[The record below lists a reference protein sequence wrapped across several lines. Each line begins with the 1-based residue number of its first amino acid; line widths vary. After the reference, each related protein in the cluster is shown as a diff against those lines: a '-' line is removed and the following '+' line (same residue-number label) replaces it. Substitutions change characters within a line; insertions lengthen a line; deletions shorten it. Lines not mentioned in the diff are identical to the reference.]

1 MKKLLP
7 IIMFVL
13 LAFAGCQRGPAMYTQ
28 SNNPKEFLTNS
39 EKFVN
44 QTVKRSSHYNA
55 EDWQVAVDQFV
66 AMAKN
71 FVENKNSMTEEE
83 IARYNNMRLDFMEA
97 VHING
102 NADLTAQIKKVYGKI
117 IQ

>member
-7 IIMFVL
+7 IMMFVL

-28 SNNPKEFLTNS
+28 ANNPQELLVNS

-44 QTVKRSSHYNA
+44 QTVKRSAHYTE
-55 EDWQVAVDQFV
+55 EDWLVAVDQFV

-83 IARYNNMRLDFMEA
+83 IARFNNMRLDFMEA
-97 VHING
+97 AHANG
-102 NADLTAQIKKVYGKI
+102 NENLTAQIKKVYGDI